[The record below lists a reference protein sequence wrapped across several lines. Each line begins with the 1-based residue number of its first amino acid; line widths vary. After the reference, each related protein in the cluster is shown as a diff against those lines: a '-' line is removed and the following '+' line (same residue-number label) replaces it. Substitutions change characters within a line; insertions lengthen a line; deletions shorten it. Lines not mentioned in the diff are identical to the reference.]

1 MRTIFDIASD
11 LPRTLQLA
19 VLTLGVALPACSDST
34 TGPSMPDTVS
44 PTPAPDPAPPSE
56 SSMDPLPDPA
66 TPPLG
71 SGQIDV
77 PTEVMGTE
85 TPVSAKYWPLGVPQ
99 GVPMYGDGP
108 IRALITFPLRNQADL
123 EARIASMYNPASPK
137 FRKYLTVAEYMA
149 SYAPAQSNIDATT
162 AWLVSKGFK
171 IERVATNRLMLFY
184 SGTVDQWNAAF
195 GVTLYNMKRSPTTVR
210 DWSYAPITEVN
221 VPQPLIGQIKR
232 LLLPDV
238 DLPTDKLSADSAPVS
253 TTPPSGVG
261 TKLVPSQIASA
272 YGINELYAKGYK
284 GAGMTMGIIGA
295 TTIRASDAQSMWQT
309 FGITRKSPTIVEPM
323 EPMYTRGLETALD
336 IQLAGAIAPEA
347 ELIFYG
353 GPNTSDTSL
362 LFTFNEAVGAN
373 QAQVLSDSFA
383 HAEASSPAPV
393 ARAYNESAMIAAAL
407 GITVVS
413 AAGDSNQVDVPSDS
427 PYVTAVGGTNVDL
440 NPDGTWMHEQSW
452 ELGGCG
458 LSRVFAQ
465 PSWQAGLYPK
475 ASGRRTVSDV
485 GVVVGPS
492 WVKFLGNW
500 TYADGTSG
508 SSPVFGAMLLLVDQA
523 RKAQGKPQIGYIN
536 SLIYQ
541 HAATRA
547 AFRDIV
553 DQGSGGCATSVGY
566 DLATGVGSPKAA
578 ELAAAM
584 P

>member
-1 MRTIFDIASD
+1 MSTMSHLASD
-11 LPRTLQLA
+11 LPRTFRLA
-19 VLTLGVALPACSDST
+19 VLALGVAVPACSDPAAVPT
-34 TGPSMPDTVS
+34 MPDVIA
-44 PTPAPDPAPPSE
+44 PAPEPAPPSD
-56 SSMDPLPDPA
+56 SSMDPPPDPA

-71 SGQIDV
+71 AGQIDV

-85 TPVSAKYWPLGVPQ
+85 TPVSAKYWPLGVQQ
-99 GVPMYGDGP
+99 GVPKYTDGP
-108 IRALITFPLRNQADL
+108 IRALITFQLRNQAEL
-123 EARIASMYNPASPK
+123 EARIANMYNPASSK
-137 FRKYLTVAEYMA
+137 FRKYMTVAEYLA
-149 SYAPAQSNIDATT
+149 TYAPAQSDLDVTT

-171 IERVATNRLMLFY
+171 IERVASNRLMLFY

-221 VPQPLIGQIKR
+221 VPQPLIGHIKR

-238 DLPTDKLSADSAPVS
+238 DLPTDKLSPDNAAVS
-253 TTPPSGVG
+253 TTPPSGVA
-261 TKLVPSQIASA
+261 TKLVPAQIASA
-272 YGINELYAKGYK
+272 YGISELYAKGYK
-284 GAGMTMGIIGA
+284 GAGMTIGIIGA
-295 TTIRASDAQSMWQT
+295 TALRASDAQSMWQT
-309 FGITRKSPTIVEPM
+309 FGITRKNPIVVETM

-336 IQLAGAIAPEA
+336 VQLAGAMAPEA

-362 LFTFNEAVGAN
+362 LYTFNEAVGAN

-383 HAEASSPAPV
+383 HAEANSPAPV
-393 ARAYNESAMIAAAL
+393 SRAYDESAMIAAAL

-413 AAGDSNQVDVPSDS
+413 AAGDSNQVDMPSNS
-427 PYVTAVGGTNVDL
+427 PYVTSVGGTNLEL
-440 NPDGTWMHEQSW
+440 NPDGTWKHEQSW

-475 ASGRRTVSDV
+475 ANGRRTVADV

-492 WVKFLGNW
+492 WIKFLGNW

-523 RKAQGKPQIGYIN
+523 RKAQGKPPVGFIN

-553 DQGSGGCATSVGY
+553 DQGYGGCATSAGY
-566 DLATGVGSPKAA
+566 DLATGIGSPKAA
-578 ELAAAM
+578 ELAAAI